1 MPQKPKD
8 RGLFLDR
15 FSDSGYDD
23 FASDSDH
30 RGIDADLST
39 LHSTQLGDDY
49 VPARRKQV
57 PVEQTAVMPVARKGN
72 QSYHAPRHAAH
83 AAPSSLQDDDGLD
96 SPNDYVDAFIA
107 ANCVQESGFSNQ
119 RVVKSHVGR
128 NIAIGVLAI
137 VAVLLLAVAIYSL
150 WFTSQLNNALDRT
163 AVTPELTQVLEQ
175 ANPENGP
182 FYVLVLGSD
191 SREGSGTSEAE
202 DESGDNERSD
212 VMMLV
217 RVDLSKRLITL
228 VSIPRD
234 TPYRLDDGSLVKINE
249 LYNMGG
255 AAASIKAVSE
265 LTGLPISHYVE
276 VRFSDLQQIVDALG
290 GVTVDVPM
298 DLEYMDALTG
308 EWVVVPAGRQ
318 TLDGQQ
324 AQIFARARHEYAN
337 AYGQDAGRQNSVRTL
352 AVAIM
357 KETLDR
363 PLAELP
369 ETILELAQYVGTDMR
384 ASDFVSMGFAL
395 VTGSGELTV
404 YSGTG
409 PTEGEVNEDEGIWLC
424 YENPEGWEELV
435 AVVDAGGDPEGMDF
449 TDTQIPW

>member
-1 MPQKPKD
+1 MDQYND
-8 RGLFLDR
+8 NGSGL
-15 FSDSGYDD
+15 GYDD
-23 FASDSDH
+23 FDYDAGS
-30 RGIDADLST
+30 RGTDAELSS
-39 LHSTQLGDDY
+39 LPSTQLGDDY
-49 VPARRKQV
+49 VPARHVRAGIDR
-57 PVEQTAVMPVARKGN
+57 TAVMPVAPAGLLGGN
-72 QSYHAPRHAAH
+72 PKAPRHAAY
-83 AAPSSLQDDDGLD
+83 AASDPHYGNGDGF
-96 SPNDYVDAFIA
+96 SADYVDAFIA
-107 ANCVQESGFSNQ
+107 ANH
-119 RVVKSHVGR
+119 VVYNDGPSQSVGKSRLGR
-128 NIAIGVLAI
+128 NIAFGVLAF
-137 VAVLLLAVAIYSL
+137 VAVLLLTVAVYSL
-150 WFTSQLNNALDRT
+150 WFASQLDDKLGQT
-163 AVTPELTQVLEQ
+163 AITPEIQKALEQ
-175 ANPENGP
+175 ATPADGP

-191 SREGSGTSEAE
+191 SREGSGTSEDE

-217 RVDLSKRLITL
+217 RVDMANRQLTL

-234 TPYRLDDGSLVKINE
+234 TPYMLEDGSYIKINE